1 MITEEVIFKHPPAF
15 EVQLVVSF
23 PNNLEVAD
31 ERSRFYN
38 LVRAEFP
45 AVVMPEQN
53 KLAFDFADYS
63 LYTGDMAA
71 RLEIG
76 MNYFRVASARYP
88 GFGKFRTLFLN
99 TLGIFSQCYKFRGF
113 TTLAMSYRNTLPLE
127 AHHNYKDCFAL
138 EIRLPDE
145 LRSELFA
152 AKGLLVFQKPE
163 GFVTIELE
171 PQLGD
176 AGIKSYAMNLTFTT
190 LPGDKINA
198 DEESLAG
205 RADVA
210 HAYLEGFFFKVL
222 KKQYLDYLRSK

>member
-1 MITEEVIFKHPPAF
+1 MVTEEVIFKHPPAF

-63 LYTGDMAA
+63 LYTEDMAA

-76 MNYFRVASARYP
+76 MNYFRLASARYP
-88 GFGKFRTLFLN
+88 GFSKFRTVFLS
-99 TLGIFSQCYKFRGF
+99 TLGIFSQCCKFRGF
-113 TTLAMSYRNTLPLE
+113 TTLAMTYRNTLPLE

-152 AKGLLVFQKPE
+152 AKGLLVFEKPD
-163 GFVTIELE
+163 GFVTVDLE
-171 PQLGD
+171 PDVGD
-176 AGIKSYAMNLTFTT
+176 SRIKSYAMNLTFTT
-190 LPGDKINA
+190 LPGRTISP
-198 DEESLAG
+198 DEESLAE
-205 RADVA
+205 RVDVA
-210 HAYLEGFFFKVL
+210 HAYLGRFFFGVL
-222 KKQYLDYLRSK
+222 TRQYLDYLRAK